1 MKIVSW
7 TQGLLFIL
15 GSFLI
20 TICVAA
26 YVHQKILS
34 QAGIASGRGVVGQA
48 LVFLLISLKLLLLVT
63 LNRARN
69 CFGFIAPGKIACYD
83 KEIRPCF
90 YLLTVNRVK
99 ITFAQR
105 QIMNGIQ

>member
-1 MKIVSW
+1 MATGTVKW
-7 TQGLLFIL
+7 FNEAKG
-15 GSFLI
+15 
-20 TICVAA
+20 
-26 YVHQKILS
+26 
-34 QAGIASGRGVVGQA
+34 
-48 LVFLLISLKLLLLVT
+48 
-63 LNRARN
+63 
-69 CFGFIAPGKIACYD
+69 FGFIAPGKIACYD